1 MADTPDVPTPVRALA
16 AQVAEPTP
24 MRCGSL
30 SARYVK
36 CSKPG
41 CACAARPTARHGP
54 YYSLTRGIEGR
65 TQSRLFSAE
74 QAKMVAMQVEAG
86 QEFRKHVEAYW
97 QVCEQWGDA
106 QLEAPEAASQ
116 EAAKKGASKG
126 RSKRRLSPRSKRS

>member
-1 MADTPDVPTPVRALA
+1 MPQPSTVPSAVRQHFDALGPP
-16 AQVAEPTP
+16 QP
-24 MRCGSL
+24 MRRGSL
-30 SARYVK
+30 SKRFMK
-36 CSKPG
+36 CSKRR
-41 CACAARPTARHGP
+41 CACAEDPDARHGP

-97 QVCEQWGDA
+97 QACEQWADA
-106 QLEAPEAASQ
+106 QLEDSEAASQ